1 MHKREIRKI
10 AQQIKMKHLTF
21 VPIKAYFNNDNRLK
35 LVMGLARGK
44 NVRDKRDDIKERD
57 TKKAIER
64 GLKNLKNM

>member
-1 MHKREIRKI
+1 
-10 AQQIKMKHLTF
+10 MKHLTI